1 MNLIRIL
8 GVYMVLGLVAACAGT
23 TANVQPSKAIVH
35 TIQEEDFSS
44 ENAAKRDPTSNAGLW
59 KEISSRALFQD
70 LRAYRVGDL
79 VTINI
84 VETSKASKKAD
95 TKTARQ
101 SSIDMGITNA
111 LGWESKLQNLG
122 AGSGFDNTAMF
133 KASAKNSHDGSGST
147 TRDESMTAYL
157 TARVVKVM
165 PNGNLFIKGT
175 RQVKVNHETQFITLS
190 GVIRHE
196 DISPDNTI
204 LSSYIADAKIDYTGS
219 GPISDKQRAGWLT
232 RALDTVWP
240 F

>member
-1 MNLIRIL
+1 MNLGRMIL
-8 GVYMVLGLVAACAGT
+8 VFIILGLVAACAGNP
-23 TANVQPSKAIVH
+23 ANVKPNKAIVQA
-35 TIQEEDFSS
+35 IQDEDFSG
-44 ENAAKRDPTSNAGLW
+44 ENVARRDPTSDAGLW

-70 LRAYRVGDL
+70 LRAYKAGDL

-84 VETSKASKKAD
+84 VETSKASKKSD
-95 TKTARQ
+95 TKTSRQ
-101 SSIDMGITNA
+101 SSIDMGISNA
-111 LGWESKLQNLG
+111 LGWESKLENLG
-122 AGSGFDNTAMF
+122 AGTGFDNKAMF

-147 TRDESMTAYL
+147 TRDESMTAYI
-157 TARVVKVM
+157 TARVTKVM

-175 RQVKVNHETQFITLS
+175 RQVRVNHETQFITLS

-204 LSSYIADAKIDYTGS
+204 LSSYIADAKIEYTGS

-232 RALDTVWP
+232 RALDTIWP